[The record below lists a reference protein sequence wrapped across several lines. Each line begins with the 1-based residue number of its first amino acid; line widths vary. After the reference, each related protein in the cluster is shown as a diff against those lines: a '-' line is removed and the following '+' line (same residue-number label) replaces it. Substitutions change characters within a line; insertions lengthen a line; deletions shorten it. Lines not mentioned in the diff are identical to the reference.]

1 MGGVQTALAFR
12 SYRAATE
19 DRAAVVPLPAH
30 GGVVIVVA
38 DGVGGRPRG
47 GRAAHIAVKRIS
59 EAATAVSKPLD
70 PETWR
75 DLLFDVDQALNAD
88 AEAGETTAVIVAVT
102 AEGIAGASVG
112 DSEAWL
118 VSAAGHSVLTSRQQR
133 KPYLGYGAAI
143 PVGFRPVPLE
153 GTLLVATDGLFKY
166 MDAERIAAA
175 VRGDDLEAAAEAV
188 AEIPRNRE
196 GSFYDDLAVVLCR
209 RFRTS
214 SPSES
219 PGGGRA

>member
-1 MGGVQTALAFR
+1 MGGVHTALAFR
-12 SYRAATE
+12 SYRTATE

-38 DGVGGRPRG
+38 DGVGGRTGG
-47 GRAAHIAVKRIS
+47 GRAAQMAVERIS
-59 EAATAVSKPLD
+59 EAATAVRKPLD

-75 DLLFDVDQALNAD
+75 ELLFDVDQALNTD
-88 AEAGETTAVIVAVT
+88 TKAGETTAVIVVAT
-102 AEGIAGASVG
+102 GEGVAGASVG

-118 VSAAGHSVLTSRQQR
+118 VTAGGHSVLTSRQRR

-175 VRGDDLEAAAEAV
+175 VRGEDLPAAAEAV

-196 GSFYDDLAVVLCR
+196 GSFYDDVAVVLCR
-209 RFRTS
+209 PVRAS
-214 SPSES
+214 SP
-219 PGGGRA
+219 